1 MSIPTGA
8 VFYSQGQGSVPENV
22 EIPVYSQ
29 RNPSPIDVRYPVGKR
44 WINQVANLEW
54 VLTSFSSS
62 AGTTLATWTNL
73 VAANETNGITSL
85 STDEGTSPVYP
96 TNGTIALVGDDN
108 NLSTVGGIS
117 TVTINMSNELKLNT
131 LTLGSSGGQIIITDQ
146 NTSTSSV
153 GTAILSGGTVTV
165 TTSACTSTSLIFIT
179 PLFYEG
185 SVGATYVETV
195 SNGSFVLRSTNGG
208 DASRYSYLIIN

>member
-1 MSIPTGA
+1 MGIPTGS
-8 VFYSQGQGSVPENV
+8 VLYTQGNGSAPENV

-29 RNPSPIDVRYPVGKR
+29 RDPSPIDVRYPVGKR
-44 WINQVANLEW
+44 WINQVDNLEW

-62 AGTTLATWTNL
+62 GGNTLATWTNL
-73 VAANETNGITSL
+73 VGAEETGAVTSL
-85 STDEGTSPVYP
+85 STDEGTSPVFP
-96 TNGTIALVGDDN
+96 TNGNIAIVGDSN
-108 NLSTVGGIS
+108 NLSTAGGIAS
-117 TVTINMSNELKLNT
+117 VTINMSNELKLNT

-146 NTSTSSV
+146 DTSTSSIGQAV
-153 GTAILSGGTVTV
+153 LSGGTVTV
-165 TTSACTSTSLIFIT
+165 TTSACTSTSLVFIT